1 MTNFVLSQRTVL
13 SCMTSGKYDTVSA
26 MKTSFVRKPIIS
38 EYSTSPTNISEVAI
52 GASSKFVLVSFF
64 ASFAACSCGDESQ
77 PFGISHCRRH
87 RRSYRYDGAEE
98 VSYALDVRNFKR
110 IALPSMSGNCRRCYR
125 CQELRCRRCQEL
137 RCRRCQG
144 IALPS
149 MSGIALPAM
158 PGNCRR
164 CRRCQEL
171 RCRRC
176 QGIVGVAID
185 ASELSIN

>member
-137 RCRRCQG
+137 RCRRCQ
-144 IALPS
+144 
-149 MSGIALPAM
+149 
-158 PGNCRR
+158 
-164 CRRCQEL
+164 EL

-176 QGIVGVAID
+176 QEIVGVAVDVRNCVAVD
-185 ASELSIN
+185 ARELSALPSMPVNCRLTRFSS

>member
-1 MTNFVLSQRTVL
+1 MIPS
-13 SCMTSGKYDTVSA
+13 SA
-26 MKTSFVRKPIIS
+26 MKTSFARKPIIS

-110 IALPSMSGNCRRCYR
+110 IALPSMP
-125 CQELRCRRCQEL
+125 
-137 RCRRCQG
+137 G

-149 MSGIALPAM
+149 MSGIALPSMSGIALPSM

-176 QGIVGVAID
+176 QGIVGIAID
-185 ASELSIN
+185 TSELSIN